1 MFDTNKAKGPIKK
14 NIAPNLKRLR
24 GLWKNDPDQI
34 FPVAGASI
42 IPNIGI
48 VLSINAILTV
58 KFPSLLINPL
68 VPSSGSTNQYGPLG
82 FWFSEWKVSSEIIGM
97 SGVISLSDLIK
108 RLREAWLFQCL
119 QYWHQFQITC
129 PETLLK

>member
-82 FWFSEWKVSSEIIGM
+82 FWFSEWKVSSEIKMLKPVEPYKGKGIKERGQY
-97 SGVISLSDLIK
+97 VIRK
-108 RLREAWLFQCL
+108 EG
-119 QYWHQFQITC
+119 
-129 PETLLK
+129 KKK